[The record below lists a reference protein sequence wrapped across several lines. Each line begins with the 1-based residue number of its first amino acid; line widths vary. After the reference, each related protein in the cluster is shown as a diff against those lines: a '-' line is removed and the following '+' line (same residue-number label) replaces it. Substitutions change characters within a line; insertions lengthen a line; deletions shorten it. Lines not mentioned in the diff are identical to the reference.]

1 MKHDNTR
8 VRIIVEAKQDY
19 SQNLSTC
26 ICENGKYL
34 KIITYTSVITYDEII
49 YVVDWYQQ
57 M

>member
-19 SQNLSTC
+19 SQNLSIC
-26 ICENGKYL
+26 ICGNGKYL

>member
-26 ICENGKYL
+26 ICGNGKYL